1 MSEESLISPEL
12 TTKEKIKKESIE
24 FFRDLIIV
32 IAVVF
37 FIRTF
42 IAEPFQISWQSMSTS
57 YYDKEFI
64 IVDRFSY
71 LDVPVL
77 KNGAISR
84 WDVIVFKPNVSKEK
98 QYYIKRV
105 IGLPGE
111 TLKIEDGQVY
121 IKKVGWT
128 EFIQLDEKYLSAVN
142 KGLTFVRWEKKAHE
156 YTVPA
161 NSYFVMW
168 DNRNASTD
176 SRECFFSCMIDG
188 HSNFIV
194 KNDIV
199 WKVFLDLGYFNFK
212 AFSFVHPD
220 LWVSTTPRF
229 LSSPRQ
235 YNY

>member
-1 MSEESLISPEL
+1 MSEESLISPET
-12 TTKEKIKKESIE
+12 TTKEKIKKEAIE

-42 IAEPFQISWQSMSTS
+42 IAEPFQISGQSMSTS

-71 LDVPVL
+71 LDIPVL

-105 IGLPGE
+105 IGLPWE
-111 TLKIEDGQVY
+111 TLKIENWQVY
-121 IKKVGWT
+121 IKKVWSN
-128 EFIQLDEKYLSAVN
+128 EFIELDEKYLSAVN

-156 YTVPA
+156 YLVPA

-176 SRECFFSCMIDG
+176 SRECFFSCMIDW
-188 HSNFIV
+188 HSNFI
-194 KNDIV
+194 KKDDIT

-212 AFSFVHPD
+212 AFSFIHPD
-220 LWVSTTPRF
+220 LGVSTFPRF
-229 LSSPRQ
+229 LSSPRE